1 MSDNLHI
8 KNGITIPENEIEIT
22 ASRAGGPGGQHV
34 NKTSTKITLRW
45 NVKNTSALNEEQK
58 NRVLQNLQTE
68 LTHDGDLII
77 HNNTTRSQQQNKKL
91 TLIKLVQIIKKALY
105 VPKKRI
111 KTKISKETKER
122 IFQTKI
128 HRGKI
133 KKLRNKKINFE

>member
-45 NVKNTSALNEEQK
+45 NVKATNALNEEQK
-58 NRVLQNLQTE
+58 NRVLQNLQSE
-68 LTHDGDLII
+68 LTLDGDLII

-91 TLIKLVQIIKKALY
+91 ALIKLVQIIKKALY

-111 KTKISKETKER
+111 KTKIPKETKER